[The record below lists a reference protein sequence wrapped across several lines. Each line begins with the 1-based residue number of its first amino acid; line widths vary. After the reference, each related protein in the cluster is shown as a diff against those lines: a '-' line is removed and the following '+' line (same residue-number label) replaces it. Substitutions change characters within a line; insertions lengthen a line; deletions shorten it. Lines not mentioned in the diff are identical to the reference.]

1 MKYYLT
7 ETLTEI
13 QETKGTVYN
22 DSTNPIE
29 LTGSPDTPI
38 GNGIPLRPKEKIT
51 FEGTLY
57 ARAYVGL
64 ERVGTIIVE
73 AFRLGGDGDTAD
85 GMFAI
90 VDGNI
95 EVQ

>member
-29 LTGSPDTPI
+29 LTGSADTPI
-38 GNGIPLRPKEKIT
+38 GNGIPLRP
-51 FEGTLY
+51 
-57 ARAYVGL
+57 
-64 ERVGTIIVE
+64 
-73 AFRLGGDGDTAD
+73 
-85 GMFAI
+85 
-90 VDGNI
+90 
-95 EVQ
+95 